1 MGSQLGARR
10 GAEQGFCSRRAGR
23 RAPLKTGVS
32 QQRKHHAED
41 HTFLTYDHQ
50 AEEAAKLYVS
60 VFKNSRIRNVT
71 RYGQA
76 GPGPKGSVMTVTFE
90 LDGQEFVA
98 LNGGPHFKFTD
109 GVSLSVDC
117 KTQEEIDAYWETLSE
132 GGEKG
137 PCGWLKDKFG
147 LWWQIN
153 PRSSVRCFVTPILR
167 KRSAPWERC
176 SI

>member
-1 MGSQLGARR
+1 M
-10 GAEQGFCSRRAGR
+10 
-23 RAPLKTGVS
+23 PKIT
-32 QQRKHHAED
+32 
-41 HTFLTYDHQ
+41 TFLTYDHQ

-71 RYGQA
+71 RHGQA
-76 GPGPKGSVMTVTFE
+76 RPGPKGSVMTVTFE

-137 PCGWLKDKFG
+137 PWDGSRTSSVFG
-147 LWWQIN
+147 GKST
-153 PRSSVRCFVTPILR
+153 PRSSVGCSVTPIPR
-167 KRSAPWERC
+167 KRSAPWKRC
-176 SI
+176 SR